1 MGSDRGGSNYLPV
14 TVAGQW
20 RTFTAFPSIP
30 ARTYTVRIGRVMRAC
45 QPAMLWGAM
54 NVRSVILLTARPW
67 TLQELFQRNIGS
79 PEMQNT
85 AFPPQKIFTLKQQE
99 AAASK

>member
-1 MGSDRGGSNYLPV
+1 
-14 TVAGQW
+14 
-20 RTFTAFPSIP
+20 
-30 ARTYTVRIGRVMRAC
+30 MRAC

-54 NVRSVILLTARPW
+54 NVRSVILLTAVVMTKSAAAQPNPARQW